1 MADGCLLLLE
11 DGSGFLLLE
20 SAELRLE
27 DGSGSVRLETGDG
40 NLLLEDDTS
49 GRLLLEQCPP
59 DDAASGGW
67 AERWDVRETESD
79 LVVAVIHSLRR
90 RRRLTVG

>member
-20 SAELRLE
+20 S
-27 DGSGSVRLETGDG
+27 SS
-40 NLLLEDDTS
+40 LLLESDSGLLALETDDGTLLLEQS
-49 GRLLLEQCPP
+49 TDRLLLESCP
-59 DDAASGGW
+59 DEGGFGGW
-67 AERWDVRETESD
+67 AEQAVVREREAE
-79 LVVAVIHSLRR
+79 LVLAAVLSLRR